1 MARSYQTPGDQ
12 PGMKALPDIVQDMP
26 YYDQINSQSKKQ
38 WAEAHS
44 GGPPSPICF
53 KLNVDGSRK
62 FESATARRKRVIA
75 RRKEEVEKSQAASLS
90 KAEDEH
96 QAVELHLKDLDKQVM
111 AKTAKKQKK
120 RKTKGE
126 DGDSDSDSKRE
137 EPEES
142 DTKAKCTRNYHC
154 GVRY

>member
-1 MARSYQTPGDQ
+1 
-12 PGMKALPDIVQDMP
+12 
-26 YYDQINSQSKKQ
+26 
-38 WAEAHS
+38 
-44 GGPPSPICF
+44 
-53 KLNVDGSRK
+53 
-62 FESATARRKRVIA
+62 VIA